1 MLAKLERL
9 IGEIGDLNSKL
20 VLLVG
25 ASRSGKTKLLRELGT
40 RLNTE
45 PLNVGLELGR
55 RLAATPINK
64 RGFSA
69 GELLREIADKERTDD
84 PLLLDNLE
92 LLFEK
97 SLQINPLDLVK
108 RLAQALVDA
117 PEGPFARPALALD
130 ARDDGSAG
138 PLADRLRDGRRQDAA
153 AGRTLSGPH
162 RADLVVTH
170 AAKDQGAALCSTGE
184 QKAML
189 MSILLAHA
197 ALVREK
203 MGRAP
208 LLLLDEVA
216 AHLDPSRRA
225 ALFERLAATGSQIWM
240 TGTEAALFD
249 GIGEATRLHVED
261 GRVSPA

>member
-40 RLNTE
+40 KLNIE

-69 GELLREIADKERTDD
+69 GELLREIADKVRTDD

-97 SLQINPLDLVK
+97 GLQINPLDLVK
-108 RLAQALVDA
+108 RLAHSKRVVAVWPGELR
-117 PEGPFARPALALD
+117 G
-130 ARDDGSAG
+130 
-138 PLADRLRDGRRQDAA
+138 DRLIYADMSHPEHRDYSRDG
-153 AGRTLSGPH
+153 
-162 RADLVVTH
+162 VVV
-170 AAKDQGAALCSTGE
+170 LE
-184 QKAML
+184 
-189 MSILLAHA
+189 I
-197 ALVREK
+197 
-203 MGRAP
+203 
-208 LLLLDEVA
+208 
-216 AHLDPSRRA
+216 
-225 ALFERLAATGSQIWM
+225 
-240 TGTEAALFD
+240 
-249 GIGEATRLHVED
+249 
-261 GRVSPA
+261 